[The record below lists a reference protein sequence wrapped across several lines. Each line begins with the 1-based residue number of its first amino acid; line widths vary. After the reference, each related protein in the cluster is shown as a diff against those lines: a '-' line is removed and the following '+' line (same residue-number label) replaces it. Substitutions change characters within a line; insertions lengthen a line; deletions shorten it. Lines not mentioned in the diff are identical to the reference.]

1 MLNIH
6 FYNDSYVFGISFD
19 SYCMGALVLWLW
31 EESQIQEVV
40 GLILKSVLPG
50 ALECGFL
57 VLKQAFLKKENIFVF
72 KLASLL

>member
-1 MLNIH
+1 
-6 FYNDSYVFGISFD
+6 
-19 SYCMGALVLWLW
+19 MGALVLWLW

-40 GLILKSVLPG
+40 DLILKGVLPG

-57 VLKQAFLKKENIFVF
+57 VLKQAFLKTENFFVF